1 MTIYFLAYLEVNVD
15 IFLPFVPPVVAGIL
29 SVRAVNRFL
38 NNKISQW
45 SFEYQVFGFG
55 GALVCF
61 SGLIIAFEN
70 LAHALA

>member
-1 MTIYFLAYLEVNVD
+1 MD
-15 IFLPFVPPVVAGIL
+15 ILLPFVPPVIAGIL
-29 SVRAVNRFL
+29 SVKAVNRFL

-61 SGLIIAFEN
+61 FGLIIAFEN

>member
-1 MTIYFLAYLEVNVD
+1 MD
-15 IFLPFVPPVVAGIL
+15 ILLPFVPPVIAGIL

-70 LAHALA
+70 MAYALA